1 MANYYYTIIE
11 SNKIT
16 PQIASE
22 IFLDFNK
29 SNRVRHFEF
38 SEGGLVYLNS
48 RGLPDDLEDILN
60 KYNFTEEEIKIRDEF
75 SYEEIL

>member
-1 MANYYYTIIE
+1 MANYYYTMIE

-22 IFLDFNK
+22 IFLDFSK

-38 SEGGLVYLNS
+38 AEGGLVYLNS
-48 RGLPDDLEDILN
+48 HHI
-60 KYNFTEEEIKIRDEF
+60 F
-75 SYEEIL
+75 